1 MEPAADCAVT
11 PPVDDAG
18 ELQRKWAD
26 VVKRVVAAQPSR
38 GALLQ
43 SARAQH
49 DDGEMLVVGFPK
61 GSNFAIKMIGRPD
74 SQAVVQPIVCA
85 VFGKRVVSYV
95 MDGGPQPG
103 AAPAG
108 SPTSAGTSGQPV
120 ASNPGAAAAA
130 AGSAPAAVSS
140 PAAAEPTASAPVA
153 AASSTAVPA
162 EVSAADQTR
171 ASVVAST
178 PADASV
184 SAATGP
190 ASVDPVPAASAT
202 HPTAERDSAASA
214 VVPESASV
222 SAGSAPV
229 SKVAHHGAAPNSG
242 APAPAV
248 DQTSGPTVLPE
259 RDVEADR
266 RAWEEQVPYDDAM
279 IAAYAED
286 DEELPPFAAPAASA
300 SASGPAS
307 VVPAASAVAP
317 APAASASRAAVRPWE
332 RTSTPASGPT
342 AQPSST
348 PAPTPAAPA
357 PAASSGSSASPAADL
372 AHPFSHEAE
381 GVDAP
386 QTVEEAKAMLG
397 TIFGA
402 GVVFKDVEE

>member
-49 DDGEMLVVGFPK
+49 DDGETLVVGFPK

-103 AAPAG
+103 AAPA
-108 SPTSAGTSGQPV
+108 
-120 ASNPGAAAAA
+120 
-130 AGSAPAAVSS
+130 
-140 PAAAEPTASAPVA
+140 
-153 AASSTAVPA
+153 
-162 EVSAADQTR
+162 
-171 ASVVAST
+171 
-178 PADASV
+178 
-184 SAATGP
+184 
-190 ASVDPVPAASAT
+190 DPVPAASAA
-202 HPTAERDSAASA
+202 HPAAERDPAASA

-222 SAGSAPV
+222 SAGTAPA
-229 SKVAHHGAAPNSG
+229 SKIADRGAAPNPG

-286 DEELPPFAAPAASA
+286 DEELPPFAAPAAPV
-300 SASGPAS
+300 SASGPAP
-307 VVPAASAVAP
+307 VVPAASA
-317 APAASASRAAVRPWE
+317 AASASPDPCAAPASHAAAKPWE
-332 RTSTPASGPT
+332 RASTPAGGPT
-342 AQPSST
+342 AQSAST
-348 PAPTPAAPA
+348 PVPAAPSLA
-357 PAASSGSSASPAADL
+357 PVASALAASSGSSASPAADL